1 MVPWS
6 SSPQE
11 PWLSVPSVFS
21 GNLTK
26 AETAYMCESV
36 LHTLVWKDKH
46 KSIHRIVAVG
56 LAMIS
61 FFLLFLCT
69 FWFLYKATCII
80 YIKKIVWKMNIH
92 RFMRSS
98 GFYLGGLGS
107 VRGDQK
113 PSGPDPLGTELSH
126 DPLWWKETKNTG
138 HCPVDQMSWGL
149 MR

>member
-1 MVPWS
+1 MVPSS

-11 PWLSVPSVFS
+11 PWSSVPSIFS

-26 AETAYMCESV
+26 AEIAYMCESV
-36 LHTLVWKDKH
+36 SHILVWKDKH

-61 FFLLFLCT
+61 FFRFSALSDFYKRQRALFI
-69 FWFLYKATCII
+69 F
-80 YIKKIVWKMNIH
+80 KKIVWKMKIH
-92 RFMRSS
+92 RFMRSN

-113 PSGPDPLGTELSH
+113 PSGPDPLGTELSP
-126 DPLWWKETKNTG
+126 DPLWWKETKDTG